1 MNTQF
6 VRKAFYL
13 AVSTLLIVFSMA
25 LVMTSFNIQ
34 TAYAAPATQIGEGG
48 GGPATIGDEI
58 SMELGAKHIVTIR
71 TTTKANNIDTYVVHP
86 QVNSDYYAAKL
97 GIDYICVIKAGD
109 TKQTQIC
116 IPFTAIATVSFRS
129 N

>member
-1 MNTQF
+1 MNAQF
-6 VRKAFYL
+6 LRKSVYL
-13 AVSTLLIVFSMA
+13 AISTLLIVFSTLLIGTA
-25 LVMTSFNIQ
+25 FNIQ
-34 TAYAAPATQIGEGG
+34 TAHAAQPAQIGEGG
-48 GGPATIGDEI
+48 GGPATIGDVI

-71 TTTKANNIDTYVVHP
+71 TTTKANNIDTYIVHP
-86 QVNSDYYAAKL
+86 QNNSDYYAAKL

-109 TKQTQIC
+109 VKQTQIC